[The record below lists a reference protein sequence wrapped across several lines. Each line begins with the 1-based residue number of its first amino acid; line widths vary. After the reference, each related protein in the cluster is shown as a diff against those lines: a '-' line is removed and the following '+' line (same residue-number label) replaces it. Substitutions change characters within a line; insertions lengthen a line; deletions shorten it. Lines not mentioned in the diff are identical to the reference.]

1 MNMLRSLCL
10 SFILTTG
17 FTTFL
22 FSQETL
28 PEVTVVSL
36 NYKYLKSVQDTTAAQ
51 PVRLLQQ
58 RAATYDI
65 KKADFYEEEQD
76 EYFVSFYIPQGKIL
90 AFYDKNG
97 KVLHTAER
105 YKDIALPKAVRNSI
119 AERYPNWAI
128 GSDVYLVNYYED
140 DNTSKKVYKI
150 LLENGNKRLRIK
162 ANDKGQFID

>member
-1 MNMLRSLCL
+1 MNILKSLCVA
-10 SFILTTG
+10 FILLTG
-17 FTTFL
+17 FNANV

-28 PEVTVVSL
+28 PEVTVVSM
-36 NYKYLKSVQDTTAAQ
+36 NYKYLKSVHDTATAQ
-51 PVRLLQQ
+51 PVRLLER

-76 EYFVSFYIPQGKIL
+76 EYFVSFYIPQGQIL

-105 YKDIALPKAVRNSI
+105 YKDIALPQSVRKAI
-119 AERYPNWAI
+119 AERYPNWTIA
-128 GSDVYLVNYYED
+128 SDVYMVNYYGS

-150 LLENGNKRLRIK
+150 LLENGTKRVRVK
-162 ANDKGQFID
+162 ADEKGQFID